1 MTLGEVPLEAMCT
14 NCGFVFGEHCSAD
27 DSCPTYHPWG
37 KRGGKL
43 HAGFNRASRFHN
55 LNYYH
60 QR

>member
-14 NCGFVFGEHCSAD
+14 NCGFVFGEHCAAD
-27 DSCPTYHPWG
+27 DSCPTYYTRKTGQRHN
-37 KRGGKL
+37 
-43 HAGFNRASRFHN
+43 AGFNRASRFAN